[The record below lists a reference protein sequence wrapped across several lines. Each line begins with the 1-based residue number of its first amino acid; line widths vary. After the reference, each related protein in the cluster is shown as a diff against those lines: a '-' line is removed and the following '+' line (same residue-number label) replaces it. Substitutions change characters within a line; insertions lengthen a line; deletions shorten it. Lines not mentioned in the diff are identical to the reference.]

1 MQAYRTGGRLG
12 QGSELGRR
20 PLGDRSCF
28 GQRTNG
34 WHTLR
39 GPGNRRAP
47 GNTPCWL
54 GAATV
59 SATAATNVIAS
70 SVVMIPKIKSG
81 MRGLK
86 YIQALPS
93 REEQESPKAGQ
104 AELPVRQGVVLS
116 VLDWRLR
123 AGDTLLRG
131 APQLSPPA
139 PQVRSSRDGQA
150 PPGPWAERRV
160 RAPMLRGPVPARQRE
175 LVSKPA

>member
-1 MQAYRTGGRLG
+1 
-12 QGSELGRR
+12 
-20 PLGDRSCF
+20 
-28 GQRTNG
+28 
-34 WHTLR
+34 
-39 GPGNRRAP
+39 
-47 GNTPCWL
+47 
-54 GAATV
+54 
-59 SATAATNVIAS
+59 
-70 SVVMIPKIKSG
+70 

-86 YIQALPS
+86 YIQALSS

-131 APQLSPPA
+131 RL
-139 PQVRSSRDGQA
+139 SSRRQRRRFDRHGMV

-175 LVSKPA
+175 LVSKP

>member
-1 MQAYRTGGRLG
+1 
-12 QGSELGRR
+12 
-20 PLGDRSCF
+20 
-28 GQRTNG
+28 
-34 WHTLR
+34 
-39 GPGNRRAP
+39 
-47 GNTPCWL
+47 
-54 GAATV
+54 V

-131 APQLSPPA
+131 RL
-139 PQVRSSRDGQA
+139 SSR
-150 PPGPWAERRV
+150 
-160 RAPMLRGPVPARQRE
+160 RQRRRFDRHGMVRRHLGPGLSGVYGLRCYVGQCRRGNASLYRSLRNFLQGFVRGE
-175 LVSKPA
+175 QQHHQHETQHRKKG